1 MSGGGSSSSNHA
13 EVLCDAALKL
23 TSDVEE
29 QVSQLCVCVCTR
41 V

>member
-1 MSGGGSSSSNHA
+1 
-13 EVLCDAALKL
+13 VLCDAALKL

-29 QVSQLCVCVCTR
+29 QVSQSRVCVYTC